1 MCLDGL
7 DAWTNTELRFEYC
20 SVKNQKGWR
29 NITQNHECVTDIY
42 LPSFPLIES
51 YLDILYRTMTE
62 YTGVY
67 CTQYTHN
74 NQLVFLG
81 ISALVHANDTYA
93 LSEVDSEQFDFGYIS
108 ITTTIK
114 L

>member
-1 MCLDGL
+1 MCHWYILAIISTYWIIFGHPL
-7 DAWTNTELRFEYC
+7 
-20 SVKNQKGWR
+20 
-29 NITQNHECVTDIY
+29 QNY
-42 LPSFPLIES
+42 
-51 YLDILYRTMTE
+51 E